1 MGSPRVGSNPTGV
14 VFAHRRS
21 LRLSNFKEVSH
32 GRAGPRLSG
41 RAQQSLIAQ
50 QSPCLH
56 KMGKSTHGLVAMTS
70 VSQAEGRQ
78 FDPGWVYCNMQLS
91 LRVRELVKDVA
102 EYTQPGS
109 SWRPSVCWADVIA
122 TRPWVLMRVS
132 NTTTRSPLA
141 NLIKG

>member
-70 VSQAEGRQ
+70 ALHAEGRQ
-78 FDPGWVYCNMQLS
+78 FCNMQLS

-109 SWRPSVCWADVIA
+109 SWRPSAC
-122 TRPWVLMRVS
+122 
-132 NTTTRSPLA
+132 
-141 NLIKG
+141 